1 MLSRRLTSDKAA
13 RTLPIPPVVVIL
25 PRDIDLPLHTV
36 VVDRAAPVMLDDE
49 VTSHA
54 RHVDTAGAIAAHVN
68 RPRDVI
74 DLDLTRAV
82 LIDVHR
88 ALDTAHVDSAGRIAD
103 PHIATSITHAN
114 VAGGVLDSR
123 FRRDALDG

>member
-88 ALDTAHVDSAGRIAD
+88 AFDTAHVDSAGRIACLLY
-103 PHIATSITHAN
+103 TS
-114 VAGGVLDSR
+114 
-123 FRRDALDG
+123 DAADERSSVD